1 MSSRQAPQG
10 SENGF
15 TLVEVLLAVSLVAM
29 MAALVFGSLYA
40 TTSAIDATRAR
51 SANEQIVRST
61 LRVMADELSL
71 AEGRPTYPWTGTN
84 GLGQVDGQPADSIAF
99 LTMGQFRGAESA
111 KDTELV
117 RIVYTREGDRLLR
130 FVRRNL
136 YGLTDESV
144 EQVELANKVKGFNV
158 RYYDGKNNL
167 WLDEWDGRVRPGS
180 PKAILIELTVLQADA
195 ELQTVRHWVT
205 VGAIGAR
212 EGGEAIIGGALATR

>member
-1 MSSRQAPQG
+1 MSFRQTPRP
-10 SENGF
+10 SEGGF

-29 MAALVFGSLYA
+29 MATLVFGSLYV
-40 TTSAIDATRAR
+40 TTSAIDAARAN

-61 LRVMADELSL
+61 LRVVTDELSVGV
-71 AEGRPTYPWTGTN
+71 ARTTSPWMGIN
-84 GLGQVDGQPADSIAF
+84 GQQDGQPADLVAF

-144 EQVELANKVKGFNV
+144 EQVELATKVKGFNV
-158 RYYDGKNNL
+158 RYYDGKNHL
-167 WLDEWDGRVRPGS
+167 WVDEWDGRGRPGT
-180 PKAILIELTVLQADA
+180 PKALLIELTLLQENA
-195 ELQTVRHWVT
+195 EVQTVRQWVV
-205 VGAIGAR
+205 VGAS
-212 EGGEAIIGGALATR
+212 